1 MEEKTKIDSAAP
13 STQRPTSTST
23 SASTPTTA
31 NAATS
36 TARSDRTTPPVQV
49 ALFTVMGMAIHTAV
63 SQVIDQREDLELA
76 VVVTCPGPKSRRCI
90 SHLEVLK
97 AMYDAGHYNTDV
109 VVCNKKSRYA
119 QLMLLYK
126 IDMILSI
133 GYPWLLPVE
142 ILTPSQPETYP
153 ASPRLGALNIHNSLL
168 PEYKGPNSFG
178 WAIVNGDTEF
188 GFCAHRM
195 DGTFDTGS
203 VLLSWT
209 VPDDDV
215 NVPVFEMLMP
225 KLQTQFPQMVGLAID
240 KMIAGDPGT
249 PQVGEGSHAPKFS
262 EEFRWID
269 FAASTALEVH
279 RKVRAF
285 VGGRDLPMGALAIV
299 EGIEICITITYYR
312 DDYDDS
318 TTWTSTGN
326 EKAASPGTIVSPRS
340 FANEVASRSEFKL
353 PSTFFIQCKH
363 STLEV
368 LQWEKQT
375 KTTD

>member
-1 MEEKTKIDSAAP
+1 
-13 STQRPTSTST
+13 
-23 SASTPTTA
+23 
-31 NAATS
+31 
-36 TARSDRTTPPVQV
+36 
-49 ALFTVMGMAIHTAV
+49 MAVHTAV
-63 SQVIDQREDLELA
+63 CQVIDQREDLELA
-76 VVVTCPGPKSRRCI
+76 VVVTCPGPKSRRSN

-97 AMYDAGHYNTDV
+97 ALYDAGHYNTDV

-126 IDMILSI
+126 VDMILSM

-142 ILTPSQPETYP
+142 ILTPSEPETYTGG
-153 ASPRLGALNIHNSLL
+153 PRLGALNIHNSLL
-168 PEYKGPNSFG
+168 PKHKGPNAFG

-195 DGTFDTGS
+195 DGTFDTGA

-209 VPDDDV
+209 APDVDI
-215 NVPVFEMLMP
+215 NAPVFEMLMP
-225 KLQTQFPQMVGLAID
+225 KLRTQFPQMVGRAID

-249 PQVGEGSHAPKFS
+249 PQVGEGSHAPKFT

-269 FAASTALEVH
+269 FAGSTALEVH

-285 VGGRDLPMGALAIV
+285 VGGRDLPTGALAKV
-299 EGIEICITITYYR
+299 EGIEICITRTYYR

-318 TTWTSTGN
+318 TTSTTNSN
-326 EKAASPGTIVSPRS
+326 EEAASAGTIVSPRS
-340 FANEVASRSEFKL
+340 SINEAASHGELKL
-353 PSTFFIQCKH
+353 PPTFFIQCKH

-368 LQWEKQT
+368 LQWEEQI
-375 KTTD
+375 KTIV